1 MVAAPALMGEGE
13 ARKVPEED
21 RDRLGEL
28 AARMAHEV
36 KTPLA
41 VIQGYARTVLEA
53 DLSEDERRWFL
64 EAIAD
69 QAERLARILDRL
81 ARDEAVPPG

>member
-1 MVAAPALMGEGE
+1 MVAAPRGKGEDTSSI
-13 ARKVPEED
+13 PDEE
-21 RDRLGEL
+21 RDRLTEL

-53 DLSEDERRWFL
+53 DLTEDERRWFL
-64 EAIAD
+64 EAIAN
-69 QAERLARILDRL
+69 QAERLARILDAL
-81 ARDEAVPPG
+81 ARGDDVPPG